1 MVTRIFLLKPS
12 QKSLHNSLEEI
23 NWSKR
28 LSDDISK
35 RYLCSRSETRLML
48 SNIFNIHPLDISL
61 KAPPSRMPILEKNL
75 GYVSISHSKDILLL
89 AWSTNKIGID
99 LEDSRRKINPLKI
112 AKRFFLPS
120 ENNIIIQKNSND
132 QKDFV
137 LKLFTIKEACVKLEG
152 KGLAKNM
159 NNWIW
164 DGSDLVLNSENSKKA
179 RVFSFD
185 YKYYKISIAQ
195 NKITNHLPVVCTFL

>member
-1 MVTRIFLLKPS
+1 MVTRIFLLKPN
-12 QKSLHNSLEEI
+12 QKSLYNSLEEI

-35 RYLCSRSETRLML
+35 KYLCTRSETRLML
-48 SNIFNIHPLDISL
+48 SNIFNIHPLDIPL
-61 KAPPSRMPILEKNL
+61 KAPPSRLPILERNL
-75 GYVSISHSKDILLL
+75 GYISISHSRDILLL

-112 AKRFFLPS
+112 SKRFFLPS
-120 ENNIIIQKNSND
+120 EDNIIRKKNIYSQKN
-132 QKDFV
+132 FV

-179 RVFSFD
+179 KVFSFD
-185 YKYYKISIAQ
+185 YKFFKISIAQ
-195 NKITNHLPVVCTFL
+195 DRTSNDLPLVCTFF